1 MAPHDGQRNTD
12 DECSH
17 GPGEAPPQS
26 EIDAVL
32 GGHSLFVN
40 LILAAKGDRIDPVC
54 NRRTGKLCSVDQP
67 QARRGDDPY
76 GSRYAENST
85 DNRNNRHV
93 LELPGEGLFQSSSR
107 GESHPPALTEPDVNL
122 SAHPALA
129 GRLGVAARRCQ

>member
-93 LELPGEGLFQSSSR
+93 LELPGEGLFHTPGCAVQGHPITGSSR
-107 GESHPPALTEPDVNL
+107 V
-122 SAHPALA
+122 
-129 GRLGVAARRCQ
+129 RR